1 MHCADFH
8 LRSYF
13 AKFEY
18 MKRLLIIGFVGFLML
33 SAVSCKEQPP
43 VPEPDPVDTVRIDV
57 QPTFNGN
64 NLYLDST
71 YTTVEGHKIQFTD
84 LKFYLEDVRNGTVQL
99 TDAML
104 FDYRERG
111 TLLYD
116 GLGYASDFSD
126 LQANLG
132 VGPANNNSD
141 PTAFDNDS
149 WLNISKAGGM
159 HWGWNPGYIFVK
171 IEAKVDTIQ
180 DANDLFDHYVV
191 FHAGLNENLKTVS
204 FSNLNWSAIG
214 SNRHQLSMEL
224 NMSEFLQSS
233 LHTIDVQTEYTSHSA
248 PGQEALTSKV
258 MDNFKEALTP

>member
-1 MHCADFH
+1 MNFH
-8 LRSYF
+8 IRSYLT
-13 AKFEY
+13 KFED
-18 MKRLLIIGFVGFLML
+18 MKRLLIIGL
-33 SAVSCKEQPP
+33 SAFVLLVSSSCKEEPSIINE
-43 VPEPDPVDTVRIDV
+43 PESEVDTVRIDV

-64 NLYLDST
+64 DLYLDTT
-71 YTTVEGHKIQFTD
+71 YTTAEGHKIQFTD
-84 LKFYLEDVRNGTVQL
+84 IKFYMEDVRNGAVQL

-116 GLGYASDFSD
+116 GQGKASDFSD

-171 IEAKVDTIQ
+171 VEAKVDTIQ
-180 DANDLFDHYVV
+180 DANDVFDLYVV
-191 FHAGLNENLKTVS
+191 LHAGLNENLQTLS
-204 FSNLNWSAIG
+204 FSNLNWSNIG
-214 SNRHQLSMEL
+214 LKRDQLSMEL
-224 NMSEFLQSS
+224 NMSVFLQSS
-233 LHTIDVQTEYTSHSA
+233 LHTIDVQYENITHSA
-248 PGQEALTSKV
+248 PGQETLTTKV
-258 MDNFKEALTP
+258 MENFKEALIP

>member
-1 MHCADFH
+1 M
-8 LRSYF
+8 RRYF
-13 AKFEY
+13 AKFED
-18 MKRLLIIGFVGFLML
+18 MKRLLIIGLGGCML
-33 SAVSCKEQPP
+33 LTSMSCKEEPSIMN
-43 VPEPDPVDTVRIDV
+43 EPDPVDTVRIDV

-64 NLYLDST
+64 DLHLDST
-71 YTTVEGHKIQFTD
+71 YVTAEGHQIQFTD
-84 LKFYLEDVRNGTVQL
+84 LKFYLEDVRNGSVQL

-116 GLGYASDFSD
+116 GNGKAADFSD

-149 WLNISKAGGM
+149 WLNISNAGGM

-171 IEAKVDTIQ
+171 VEAKVDTIQ

-233 LHTIDVQTEYTSHSA
+233 LHTIDVQTEYTTHSA
-248 PGQEALTSKV
+248 PGQEVLTSKV
-258 MDNFKEALTP
+258 MDNFKEALIP